1 MRRDHEICQICGQSI
16 SYELDIDKGS
26 YEILKAI
33 VRHVKEKGINAV
45 HLNKELCKV
54 GMITVRQLDNS
65 IRLKF
70 HGLIA
75 NIPGERGNY
84 CITDKGFD
92 FLNGEPISRTV
103 IVMKRTKGKR
113 AHVIGHSDEQMTIDV
128 LDMGWGEYWSAN
140 GYQIIEG
147 RVITEMPIKRNVIEV

>member
-1 MRRDHEICQICGQSI
+1 MREHENCPTCGQSV
-16 SYELDIDKGS
+16 SYELDMDKGS
-26 YEILKAI
+26 YDILKAI
-33 VRHVKEKGINAV
+33 TRKVKDKGINIV
-45 HLNKELCKV
+45 HLNKELCKT
-54 GMITVRQLDNS
+54 GNITVRQLDNS

-75 NIPGERGNY
+75 HIPGERGNY

-103 IVMKRTKGKR
+103 IIMKRTKGKR
-113 AHVIGHSDEQMTIDV
+113 AHVIGHSDEQITIDA

-140 GYQIIEG
+140 GYQIVEG
-147 RVITEMPIKRNVIEV
+147 RVINELPIKKNVIEV